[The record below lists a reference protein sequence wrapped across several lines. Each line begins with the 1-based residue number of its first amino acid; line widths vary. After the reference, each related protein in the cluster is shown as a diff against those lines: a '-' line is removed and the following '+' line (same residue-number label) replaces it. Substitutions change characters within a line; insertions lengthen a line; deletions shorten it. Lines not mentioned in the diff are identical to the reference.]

1 MKAGQVV
8 NSGTA
13 PGRPADRKVNAWAE
27 MHILS
32 IVSFLGLSYGS
43 MFVDGFPW
51 RFCFCDELN
60 VRQ

>member
-32 IVSFLGLSYGS
+32 IVSIFRLSYGS
-43 MFVDGFPW
+43 MFI
-51 RFCFCDELN
+51 DEFS
-60 VRQ
+60 